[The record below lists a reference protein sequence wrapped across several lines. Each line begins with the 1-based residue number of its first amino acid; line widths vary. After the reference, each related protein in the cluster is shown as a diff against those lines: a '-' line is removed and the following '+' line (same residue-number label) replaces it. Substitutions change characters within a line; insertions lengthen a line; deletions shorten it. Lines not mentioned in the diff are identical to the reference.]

1 MTTTMDKQRSKKP
14 ANNSSS
20 ILAARRVDD
29 RSLRTKSRRT
39 GLVTVAALLVV
50 VCGLGFALLLSQAGD
65 KTAVL
70 TVREPVAKGQVV
82 QQSNLVATQVS
93 GAADAIE
100 TADSSTVVGKI
111 AAVDLVAGQILNR
124 AMVTSDPIPGKGK
137 ATVGLSLDPT
147 RVPSSGL
154 KSGSVVNVIAVPGGD
169 NGGAAE
175 ELDAPQLLAE
185 GAEVNAVDGAS
196 TEGGGVLVTL
206 IVDSSDAAR
215 LAAYSTINRVAIVET
230 SPADVAS

>member
-1 MTTTMDKQRSKKP
+1 MTTTVEKRSRKP
-14 ANNSSS
+14 GKDPSS
-20 ILAARRVDD
+20 ILAGRRVDD

-70 TVREPVAKGQVV
+70 TIGEPVAKGQVV
-82 QQSNLVATQVS
+82 EQSNLVSTQVS
-93 GAADAIE
+93 GAAGAIE

-124 AMVTSDPIPGKGK
+124 DMVTSDPIPGKGK

-175 ELDAPQLLAE
+175 EMDAPQLLAE
-185 GAEVNAVDGAS
+185 GAEVYAVDGAS
-196 TEGGGVLVTL
+196 TEGGGLLVTL

-215 LAAYSTINRVAIVET
+215 LAAYSTSNRVAVVET
-230 SPADVAS
+230 SPADGAS

>member
-1 MTTTMDKQRSKKP
+1 MTTTMDKRSRKP
-14 ANNSSS
+14 GKDPSS
-20 ILAARRVDD
+20 ILAGRRIDD

-39 GLVTVAALLVV
+39 GLLTVAALLVV

-82 QQSNLVATQVS
+82 EQSNLVSTQVS
-93 GAADAIE
+93 GATGAIE

-124 AMVTSDPIPGKGK
+124 DMVTSDPIPGKGK

-185 GAEVNAVDGAS
+185 GAEVYAVDGAS
-196 TEGGGVLVTL
+196 TEGGGLLVTL

-215 LAAYSTINRVAIVET
+215 LAAYSTSNRVAIVET
-230 SPADVAS
+230 SPADEAN

>member
-1 MTTTMDKQRSKKP
+1 MTTTVDKRSRKTGKDP
-14 ANNSSS
+14 SS
-20 ILAARRVDD
+20 ILAERRADD

-70 TVREPVAKGQVV
+70 TVREPLAKGQVIE
-82 QQSNLVATQVS
+82 QSNLVSAEVS
-93 GAADAIE
+93 GAAGAIE
-100 TADSSTVVGKI
+100 TSDSGAVVGKI

-124 AMVTSDPIPGKGK
+124 DMVTSDPIPGKGK

-154 KSGSVVNVIAVPGGD
+154 KSGSVVNVVAVPGGD
-169 NGGAAE
+169 NAGAVE
-175 ELDAPQLLAE
+175 ELDAPELLAD
-185 GAEVNAVDGAS
+185 GAEVYAVDGAS
-196 TEGGGVLVTL
+196 TEGGGLLVTL
-206 IVDSSDAAR
+206 IVDSSDSAR
-215 LAAYSTINRVAIVET
+215 LAAYSTSNRVAIVET
-230 SPADVAS
+230 SPADEAS